1 MESTAIRINSE
12 AHTMLCRIAR
22 QSGES
27 MQASLTK
34 AIELYRRQTF
44 LQKVNVA
51 FEALRKNSK
60 AWREELKEREGW
72 DSALSDDI

>member
-51 FEALRKNSK
+51 QNQLTLSGVILNTLSVK
-60 AWREELKEREGW
+60 ANKKERNDG
-72 DSALSDDI
+72 